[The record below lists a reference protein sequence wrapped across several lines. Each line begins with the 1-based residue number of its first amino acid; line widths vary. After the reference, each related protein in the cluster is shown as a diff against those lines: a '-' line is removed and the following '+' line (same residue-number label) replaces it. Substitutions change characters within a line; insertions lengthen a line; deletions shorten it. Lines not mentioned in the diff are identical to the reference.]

1 MKTVTILVFCA
12 ALAGCG
18 FVGGVAGTGLQVT
31 GAAIT
36 TTGTVI
42 GAATKTAPEMSEDQ
56 SR

>member
-1 MKTVTILVFCA
+1 MKIISVIALGA
-12 ALAGCG
+12 ILAGCG
-18 FVGGVAGTGLQVT
+18 IVGGVAGTGLAVT
-31 GAAIT
+31 GAAIS